1 MSSLLDD
8 NLISVSN
15 ENIIKNAIRKYM
27 AEFGPHG
34 RNVKSKV
41 ECEIIFPYSGM
52 ISDCI
57 KHPKKYFLYF
67 RYGSDELYII
77 VASKQYY
84 SRDFIP
90 CTDRPTYMK
99 GYCPLSLYHVFSKI
113 DG

>member
-8 NLISVSN
+8 NLMSISDEDIV
-15 ENIIKNAIRKYM
+15 KGAVRKYM

-34 RNVKSKV
+34 RNIKLKV

-52 ISDCI
+52 INDCI

-67 RYGSDELYII
+67 RYGFDELYII

-84 SRDFIP
+84 SREFIA
-90 CTDRPTYMK
+90 CTDRSTYMK